1 MPFQDENQSENSL
14 FQPLTILEIEAV
26 HKNKGTLENF
36 KNKNQ
41 HSFQTIHTDIYK
53 STIVMFVSEVLH
65 HSIHEEEQRVA
76 FDFLEAALLWLDN
89 HDEMANFHLILCWK
103 LQNI

>member
-26 HKNKGTLENF
+26 HKTKGTLENF
-36 KNKNQ
+36 KEIALL
-41 HSFQTIHTDIYK
+41 SRLHTDIYK

-65 HSIHEEEQRVA
+65 HSIHEEEQSR
-76 FDFLEAALLWLDN
+76 F
-89 HDEMANFHLILCWK
+89 
-103 LQNI
+103 